1 MSKWVDDPAIGGGV
15 DCGIRADTGIGHGC
29 NQQTNLRQAAMDD
42 VAQDFEK
49 LLAEMRP
56 KLHRYCARMS
66 GSVIDGE
73 DIVQDALVK
82 ALAARASFGGL
93 ENPQAWLY
101 RIAHNASLDFLRHR
115 ARAPLMADEDELAT
129 LASPDLPNP
138 EIAATCMRSF
148 MRLPPLQRSA
158 VILKDVLGHS
168 LGEAAV
174 ITASSEPA
182 VKSALQRGRV
192 RLRAVASEPED
203 LTLPHIDSA
212 GSARLVAY
220 VDGFKAGDFDT
231 VRAMLAEDVRLE
243 LVTKLR
249 RSGKSEVGEY
259 FGAYAAAMQWA
270 FSPAMV
276 EGRAAM
282 LVFDRS
288 VSLDT
293 PAYFVALEFAGEH
306 VVGIRDFLY
315 ARYAMDGIEIRA
327 IACI

>member
-1 MSKWVDDPAIGGGV
+1 MG
-15 DCGIRADTGIGHGC
+15 
-29 NQQTNLRQAAMDD
+29 D

-49 LLAEMRP
+49 LLGEMRP
-56 KLHRYCARMS
+56 KLHRYCARMT

-82 ALAARASFGGL
+82 AFAARASFGGL
-93 ENPQAWLY
+93 DNPQAWLY

-115 ARAPLMADEDELAT
+115 ARAPLMEDEEELAT
-129 LASPDLPNP
+129 LAAPDVPDP
-138 EIAATCMRSF
+138 EIAATCLRSF
-148 MRLPPLQRSA
+148 MRLPALQRSA

-174 ITASSEPA
+174 ITESSEPA
-182 VKSALQRGRV
+182 VKSALQRGRE
-192 RLRAVASEPED
+192 RLRAVASEPEE
-203 LTLPHIDSA
+203 LALPGIDDA
-212 GSARLVAY
+212 ASARLIAY
-220 VDGFKAGDFDT
+220 VDGFKTGDFDA

-249 RSGKSEVGEY
+249 RNGKREVGEY
-259 FGAYAAAMQWA
+259 FGAYAAAVQWA

-282 LVFDRS
+282 QVFDRN
-288 VSLDT
+288 VSLNT
-293 PAYFVALEFAGEH
+293 PAYFVALEFAGDH

-315 ARYAMDGIEIRA
+315 ARYVMEGIEIRA
-327 IACI
+327 IA